1 MDNILS
7 IIIPIGIGIVV
18 LGIII
23 LLAKSMYKV
32 ASVDKAL
39 IVTGG
44 KKTQVYKS
52 GGAFVI
58 PVFRKYDY
66 FDLSMLTVTASG
78 DEIMTSTSVPI
89 TIDWT
94 AQIRPDT
101 SSDENLLKAIIS
113 FKERGKEAII
123 KFSKWTLTHDMVGD
137 TIAGDMSFAEYI
149 KKSFTK

>member
-1 MDNILS
+1 MENYLS
-7 IIIPIGIGIVV
+7 IIIPIGIGIV
-18 LGIII
+18 IIAA
-23 LLAKSMYKV
+23 LLLIAKSMYKV

-44 KKTQVYKS
+44 KEPKVYKS

-101 SSDENLLKAIIS
+101 SSTESLLKAIIS

-123 KFSKWTLTHDMVGD
+123 NDTRMTLMGGVRDVVAQMTPRKCTV
-137 TIAGDMSFAEYI
+137 
-149 KKSFTK
+149 